1 VKWKLLL
8 VYSSIVLFLFLLS
21 SQLAYAD
28 SQTHRLDTK
37 GSDGRYFKFD
47 NGCGLWFDAEYIYFG
62 DSNGLWNWI
71 DSNGI
76 RFYNLRMGASECPT
90 DWFIKADADIGSANV
105 TITKLFEN
113 HQFRLS
119 ISGSSGAIST
129 TQIYCGSKG
138 EPTSV
143 SGATSWS
150 YDSATRICAV
160 TVTHSSSQEVTI
172 DWTAGPPPKPGRPPK
187 RSYHDLF
194 VYVMWDN
201 GTVRPHIGVALSRQ
215 NFYSYAVTD
224 LNGAVVF
231 RDLVSGTYDIT
242 CENCTKH
249 VNVPA
254 HRSVVLTLTSKP
266 SSKPPKFRINP
277 VVLLMVFSVVAG
289 VYVSK
294 KK

>member
-1 VKWKLLL
+1 MKWKLLL
-8 VYSSIVLFLFLLS
+8 VYSSIILFLFLLS
-21 SQLAYAD
+21 PQLAYAD

-47 NGCGLWFDAEYIYFG
+47 NSCGLWFDAEYIYFG
-62 DSNGLWNWI
+62 DSNGLWSWI

-76 RFYNLRMGASECPT
+76 RFHNLRMGASECPT
-90 DWFIKADADIGSANV
+90 DWFIKADTDIGSANV

-119 ISGSSGAIST
+119 ISGNSGATST
-129 TQIYCGSKG
+129 TQVYCGSKG
-138 EPTSV
+138 EPISV

-150 YDSATRICAV
+150 YDSATKICTI

-172 DWTAGPPPKPGRPPK
+172 HWTSGPSPNPDRPPI
-187 RSYHDLF
+187 RGYHDLF

-215 NFYSYAVTD
+215 SFYWYAVTD
-224 LNGAVVF
+224 PNGTVVF
-231 RDLVSGTYDIT
+231 RNLVSGTYDIT
-242 CENCTKH
+242 CQNDTKH

-254 HRSVVLTLTSKP
+254 HHSVALTFTSKP
-266 SSKPPKFRINP
+266 SWKPPKFRINP
-277 VVLLMVFSVVAG
+277 VVLSMIFGVVAV
-289 VYVSK
+289 VYLAK

>member
-8 VYSSIVLFLFLLS
+8 VYFSIILFLFLPS
-21 SQLAYAD
+21 PQLAYAD
-28 SQTHRLDTK
+28 SPTHRLDTK

-47 NGCGLWFDAEYIYFG
+47 NNCGLWFDAEYIYFG
-62 DSNGLWNWI
+62 DSNGLWSWI

-76 RFYNLRMGASECPT
+76 RFHSLRMGASECPT
-90 DWFIKADADIGSANV
+90 DWFIKVDADIGSANV
-105 TITKLFEN
+105 TITRLFEN

-119 ISGSSGAIST
+119 ISGNSGANST

-143 SGATSWS
+143 SGATSWN
-150 YDSATRICAV
+150 YESATKIC
-160 TVTHSSSQEVTI
+160 TIIVTHASSQEVTI
-172 DWTAGPPPKPGRPPK
+172 DWKPGRPPK

-215 NFYSYAVTD
+215 DFYSYAVTD
-224 LNGAVVF
+224 SNGAVVF
-231 RDLVSGTYDIT
+231 RNLVSGTYDIT
-242 CENCTKH
+242 SQSYTKH
-249 VNVPA
+249 VNVPG
-254 HRSVVLTLTSKP
+254 HDSVVLTFTSKP
-266 SSKPPKFRINP
+266 SGKPPKFRINP
-277 VVLLMVFSVVAG
+277 VGLLMAFGVVAG
-289 VYVSK
+289 VYVAK